1 MKWWIMDILTKAD
14 SFLSG
19 IYKDYMKFVKYMGVG
34 VLGTAVDL
42 AILFSLVSFFG
53 MYYLFANII
62 SYSAGTVVNFF
73 LNKRY
78 TFNNTYK
85 KVHFQF
91 MSFAAVAAVGWVL
104 SEILLYIFV
113 DHIFMDSSN
122 LTIMISKVIATFI
135 VFVYNYIVNKRT
147 TFKIFQ

>member
-1 MKWWIMDILTKAD
+1 MTDIISNAD
-14 SFLSG
+14 VLLSG
-19 IYKDYMKFVKYMGVG
+19 VYKDYRLFFKYLGVG
-34 VLGTAVDL
+34 VVGTIADL
-42 AILFSLVSFFG
+42 AVLFILVSLLDVFY
-53 MYYLFANII
+53 MYANVV
-62 SYSAGTVVNFF
+62 SYGAGTVVNFF

-91 MSFAAVAAVGWVL
+91 MSFALVAAVGWVL
-104 SEILLYIFV
+104 SEALLYVFV
-113 DHIFMDSSN
+113 NYLFANSSD
-122 LTIMISKVIATFI
+122 LSVMVSKVMATFI

>member
-1 MKWWIMDILTKAD
+1 MDIFTKVD
-14 SFLSG
+14 TFLSS

-34 VLGTAVDL
+34 VIGTLVDL
-42 AILFSLVSFFG
+42 AVLFSLVDFFSV
-53 MYYLFANII
+53 YYLYGNII
-62 SYSAGTVVNFF
+62 SYSVGTIVNFF

-91 MSFAAVAAVGWVL
+91 LSFAAVAAVGWLL
-104 SEILLYIFV
+104 SEILLFIFV
-113 DHIFMDSSN
+113 DYLFKDSSSR
-122 LTIMISKVIATFI
+122 TVMVSKVMATFI

-147 TFKIFQ
+147 TFKIFR